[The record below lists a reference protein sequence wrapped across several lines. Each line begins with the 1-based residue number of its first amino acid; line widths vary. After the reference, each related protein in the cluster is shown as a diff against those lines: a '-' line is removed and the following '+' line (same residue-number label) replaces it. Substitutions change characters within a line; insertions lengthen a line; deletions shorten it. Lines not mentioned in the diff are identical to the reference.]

1 MDDDKEVRSYAT
13 GQLEVRMQESKPTQI
28 VGYAAVFNQL
38 SQDIQGFREQ
48 IAPGAFAESIR
59 TDNVY
64 ALWQHRADIPLA
76 SKDSSTL
83 VLREDGI
90 GLVAEITPP
99 DTAWGRD
106 AIEAVRSGLVKHFS
120 FGFTVKSD
128 SWDFGNPKMPVRT
141 LNQVQ
146 LYEISPVTFPA
157 YPQTS
162 ASVRAQVTQNTHMA
176 SSVDTT
182 ANDDSARA
190 REDLLMRVKLAK
202 IQFP

>member
-1 MDDDKEVRSYAT
+1 MDDNREVRSYAS
-13 GQLEVRMQESKPTQI
+13 GNLEVRAEDNKPKQI

-48 IAPGAFAESIR
+48 IAPGAFADSIK

-64 ALWQHRADIPLA
+64 ALWQHRADAPLA
-76 SKDSSTL
+76 SKDSMTL
-83 VLREDGI
+83 TLREDSV

-120 FGFTVKSD
+120 FGFTVKND
-128 SWDFGNPKMPVRT
+128 TWDFANPQQPIRT

-146 LYEISPVTFPA
+146 LYEVSPVTFPA

-162 ASVRAQVTQNTHMA
+162 ASVRAQVEMA
-176 SSVDTT
+176 QDASNVDVAKEEET
-182 ANDDSARA
+182 ARA
-190 REDLLMRVKLAK
+190 RQALLVRVKLAE
-202 IQFP
+202 IQVI